1 MNIWRP
7 TIFYQVTKSFVSWQ
21 LSFVRSSYFAN
32 LTNIKV
38 PLTDVSGYT
47 KYLIVSDATK
57 LQKQKIGDYRIF
69 KFLQM
74 PN

>member
-57 LQKQKIGDYRIF
+57 FQKQKIGDYRIF